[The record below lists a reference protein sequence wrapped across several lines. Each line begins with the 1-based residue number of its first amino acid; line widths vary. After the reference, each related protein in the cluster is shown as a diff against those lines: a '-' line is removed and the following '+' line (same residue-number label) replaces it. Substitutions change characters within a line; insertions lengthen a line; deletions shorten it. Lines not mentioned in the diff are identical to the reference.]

1 MASHIENYDPEPE
14 MTDTTPARFTFIL
27 VEDFSHIAF
36 SCAVEPLRIANL
48 VSGETLYEWHL
59 VSENGEN
66 ATCSNGTVSMVN
78 GGLDAIPK
86 SARLFVLSGI
96 RMRDHVTAPLLA
108 ALRRE
113 RANGANIGALC
124 SGAWILAEAGFL
136 DGKKASIHWEFH
148 DSFSEA
154 FPEVNLLRNVFVAD
168 ESFIT
173 ASGGTATA
181 DLMLHLIEADHGQDL
196 AQAVADQMVYNAV
209 RAASAEQKVSLQ
221 SRNGIRNAHLAKAIA
236 IMKDGIEE
244 PVSPS
249 VIAEDLG
256 ISTRQLERLFGK
268 FLNTSPKKYY
278 MELRLEKAR
287 NLLVQT
293 DQSVTDIALACG
305 FDSPGHFSRAYK
317 TAFGHAPSVQKSKL
331 T

>member
-1 MASHIENYDPEPE
+1 
-14 MTDTTPARFTFIL
+14 MTDTPFQRFTFVL
-27 VEDFSHIAF
+27 VDEFSHLAF

-48 VSGETLYEWHL
+48 VSGKELYGWHL
-59 VSENGEN
+59 VSENGET
-66 ATCSNGTVSMVN
+66 ATCSNGTISVVH
-78 GGLDAIPK
+78 GGLEDIPA

-96 RMRDHVTAPLLA
+96 HMKNHVTPTLLGM
-108 ALRRE
+108 LRRH
-113 RANGANIGALC
+113 RAMGTSIGALC

-136 DGKKASIHWEFH
+136 DGKEASVHWEYH

-154 FPEVNLLRNVFVAD
+154 FPEVNLVRNVFVAD
-168 ESFIT
+168 APFVT

-181 DLMLHLIEADHGQDL
+181 DLILHLIEQDHGEEL
-196 AQAVADQMVYNAV
+196 ALAVADQMVYNAV
-209 RAASAEQKVSLQ
+209 RAATAEQKVSLQ

-236 IMKDGIEE
+236 IMKEGLEE
-244 PVSPS
+244 PVSPTI
-249 VIAEDLG
+249 IAEELG

-278 MELRLEKAR
+278 MELRLDKAR

-293 DQSVTDIALACG
+293 DQSITDVALACG
-305 FDSPGHFSRAYK
+305 FDNSGHFSRAYR
-317 TAFGHAPSVQKSKL
+317 TAFGHAPSQQKSKL